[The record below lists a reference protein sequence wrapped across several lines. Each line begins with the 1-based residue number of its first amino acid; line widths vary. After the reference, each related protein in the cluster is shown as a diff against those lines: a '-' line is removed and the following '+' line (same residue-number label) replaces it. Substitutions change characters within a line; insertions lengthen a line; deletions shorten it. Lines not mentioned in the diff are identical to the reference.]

1 MKLECLLSVL
11 PDASIEGDPNIE
23 VRNIEYDSRR
33 VRSGDL
39 FVAARRHSVDGHAF
53 IEHAMENG
61 ACAVVLERDRP
72 LRSATKI
79 RVANAGRALALMSS
93 AFYGDAWKRLE
104 RIVGITGT
112 NGKTTVALLCSS
124 VLRAS
129 GGSTGLIGTIRYEV
143 GGAARPALNTT
154 PESPDLHRLFAEM
167 VDAGDRA
174 VVLEVSSEGLVLERT
189 FGIRFD
195 VAAFTT
201 LGRDHL
207 NFHGTP
213 EAYLDAKAMLFE
225 GLDEAGIAV
234 INVDDPA
241 GAVLMGRTKASVL
254 TYGFSKD
261 AAVRAE
267 RWQGTSEGTAVQVLT
282 PKGPIEMT
290 VALKGR
296 FNVSNVLA
304 AAAVGLA
311 CGIDLES
318 IRRGLASVECV
329 PGRLEPVDCGQD
341 FSVFVDYAH
350 TPDALKTVLTT
361 AKTLS
366 DGRLISVF
374 GCGGDRDRGKR
385 PEMGEISGCLADVT
399 YVTSDNPRTEDP
411 NAIIQEIV
419 SGMGDVR
426 RYEVI
431 PDRQSAIRAALEEA
445 RTGDV
450 VVIAGKGHEPYQIIG
465 TERISFDD
473 REVAREILEQM
484 CRA

>member
-1 MKLECLLSVL
+1 
-11 PDASIEGDPNIE
+11 
-23 VRNIEYDSRR
+23 
-33 VRSGDL
+33 
-39 FVAARRHSVDGHAF
+39 
-53 IEHAMENG
+53 
-61 ACAVVLERDRP
+61 
-72 LRSATKI
+72 
-79 RVANAGRALALMSS
+79 
-93 AFYGDAWKRLE
+93 
-104 RIVGITGT
+104 
-112 NGKTTVALLCSS
+112 
-124 VLRAS
+124 
-129 GGSTGLIGTIRYEV
+129 
-143 GGAARPALNTT
+143 
-154 PESPDLHRLFAEM
+154 
-167 VDAGDRA
+167 
-174 VVLEVSSEGLVLERT
+174 
-189 FGIRFD
+189 
-195 VAAFTT
+195 
-201 LGRDHL
+201 
-207 NFHGTP
+207 
-213 EAYLDAKAMLFE
+213 
-225 GLDEAGIAV
+225 
-234 INVDDPA
+234 
-241 GAVLMGRTKASVL
+241 
-254 TYGFSKD
+254 
-261 AAVRAE
+261 
-267 RWQGTSEGTAVQVLT
+267 
-282 PKGPIEMT
+282 MT